1 MKSSSDVPSCQTSM
15 GELLSSDSLLYLT
28 DVVLKFFRVFLF
40 IIFLFLSLVSFVA
53 GDVPC
58 MLPVMTIILR

>member
-1 MKSSSDVPSCQTSM
+1 M

-40 IIFLFLSLVSFVA
+40 IIFLLLSLVNFVA